1 MLLIKWGRATMP
13 ERREVAQQYLR
24 QMLDDPR
31 AEFRKGQWEAIRA
44 LVEDR
49 SRLLVVQRTGW
60 GKSMVYFLA
69 TRLLRD
75 QGSGPTLLIS
85 PLLALMRN
93 QIEAAARIGVR
104 AVTINSSNQTE
115 WDAAEAGLRRD
126 EVDVLLISPERLSN
140 VSFRQKVIPV
150 FAARVGLFVV
160 DEAHC
165 ISDWGHD
172 FRPDYRRIVRVLQ
185 ALPRNVPVLA
195 TTATANNR
203 VVEDVAEQLGET
215 LTIIR
220 GPLARKSLQLQA
232 IHLPHPAQRMA
243 WLAGQLPRLPGSG
256 IIYARTV
263 KDAQRVAQWLR
274 LKSINAHAYY
284 GSRPSDEREALEQAL
299 LGNQVKALVATS
311 ALGMGFDKP
320 DLAFVIHYQRPGS
333 VVEYYQ
339 QVGRAGRDGALAYGV
354 LLSGDEDDD
363 ITDYFIRT
371 AFPPHHHVTAVL
383 AALEEAEEG
392 LTKRELEAQ
401 VNLSA
406 SQIEHVLKLMS
417 VLDRSPVVQRRE
429 PHGENRRPKNV
440 FYATGLPYAPDEQR
454 RQKLAQIR
462 RGEQADLRRYM
473 AGEVCHMVFLRE
485 ALNDQE
491 IEACGRCA
499 ACQGGPLLSEAVSAP
514 LVQEAI
520 HFLKRSYRKIK
531 PRKRRPDGAVIPTHL
546 LAEEGRAL
554 SVYGDAGWGDLV
566 RNGKYEVGHFADELV
581 KAAAAMYAT
590 ATREVEEETIRV
602 YGQLPPTWV
611 TCVPSLRHP
620 NLVPSFACRLAV
632 RLDLPFVEAVRKV
645 KDTLQ
650 QKGQQN
656 SHHRLQNLRGAFE
669 VIVPEEHKSQPALLV
684 DDMVDSGWTLTLLAA
699 LLRRGGAGQVYPL
712 ALAETTGK

>member
-1 MLLIKWGRATMP
+1 MSELK
-13 ERREVAQQYLR
+13 EVAKQYLR
-24 QMLDDPR
+24 QTLDDPR
-31 AEFRKGQWEAIRA
+31 AEFREGQWEAIGA

-69 TRLLRD
+69 TRLLRNR
-75 QGSGPTLLIS
+75 GSGPTLLIS

-93 QIEAAARIGVR
+93 QIEAAARIGIR

-115 WDAAEAGLRRD
+115 WDAAESGLRRD

-140 VSFRQKVIPV
+140 VSFRQNVLPV

-185 ALPRNVPVLA
+185 ALPGTVPVLA
-195 TTATANNR
+195 TTATANDR
-203 VVEDVAEQLGET
+203 VVEDVVQQLGET
-215 LTIIR
+215 LTVIR

-232 IHLPHPAQRMA
+232 IQLPHPAERMA
-243 WLAGQLPRLPGSG
+243 WLAEQLPRLRGSG

-263 KDAQRVAQWLR
+263 RDAERVAEWLR
-274 LKSINAHAYY
+274 MNGIDAHAYY
-284 GSRPSDEREALEQAL
+284 GGMPSDEREALEQAL
-299 LGNQVKALVATS
+299 LGNDVKALVATS

-339 QVGRAGRDGALAYGV
+339 QVGRAGRDGAPAYCV
-354 LLSGDEDDD
+354 LLSGNEDDD
-363 ITDYFIRT
+363 ITDYFIRS
-371 AFPPHHHVTAVL
+371 AFPPHHHVTEVL
-383 AALEEAEEG
+383 AALEDAEEG

-401 VNLSA
+401 VNLRS

-454 RQKLAQIR
+454 RQKLALIR
-462 RGEQADLRRYM
+462 RAEQAALRQYM

-485 ALNDQE
+485 ALNDE
-491 IEACGRCA
+491 EVEPCGHCA
-499 ACQGGPLLSEAVSAP
+499 ACEGGPLLSEQVSPP

-520 HFLKRSYRKIK
+520 HFLKRSYREIR
-531 PRKRRPDGAVIPTHL
+531 PRKQRPDRTRIPENL

-554 SVYGDAGWGDLV
+554 SVYGDAGWGELV
-566 RNGKYEVGHFADELV
+566 RNGKYEDGHFSDELV

-590 ATREVEEETIRV
+590 ATKEVEGETIRV
-602 YGQLPPTWV
+602 YRPPPTWV
-611 TCVPSLRHP
+611 TWVPSLRHP
-620 NLVPSFACRLAV
+620 DLVPSFARRLAV
-632 RLDLPFVEAVRKV
+632 RLDLPFIEAVRKV

-650 QKGQQN
+650 QKEQQN

-669 VIVPEEHKSQPALLV
+669 VVVPEEHRSQPVLLV
-684 DDMVDSGWTLTLLAA
+684 DDMIDSGWTLTLLAA
-699 LLRRGGAGQVYPL
+699 LLRQGEAGRVYPL